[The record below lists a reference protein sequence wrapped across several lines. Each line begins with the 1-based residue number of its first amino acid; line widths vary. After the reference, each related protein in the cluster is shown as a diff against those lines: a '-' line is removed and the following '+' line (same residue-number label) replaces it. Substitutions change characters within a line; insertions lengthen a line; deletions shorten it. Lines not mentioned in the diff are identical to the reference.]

1 MGIHKFDLTGPQ
13 PANRAV
19 SVEIGRYEREC
30 SVSEIDFMVKLLRA
44 CVGMPRRRKAKKDVV
59 SCEKLRGDAHSL

>member
-19 SVEIGRYEREC
+19 GVEIGRYEREC

-44 CVGMPRRRKAKKDVV
+44 CVGMPRRR
-59 SCEKLRGDAHSL
+59 